1 MLHVIEW
8 PCSHS
13 HGQAGRQ
20 SGRAIETEREME
32 REMGRGLPTADTFVS
47 THVVGADINNSINC
61 CTPKFCQRA
70 SFGAL
75 HEGCV
80 CGVWSGVISVVIDLQ
95 AYTIRSYQSVVHL
108 DLSHRAL

>member
-1 MLHVIEW
+1 MALFTFTRT
-8 PCSHS
+8 
-13 HGQAGRQ
+13 GRQ
-20 SGRAIETEREME
+20 AEWESDRDRKRERGRER
-32 REMGRGLPTADTFVS
+32 GRGLPTADTFVS

>member
-1 MLHVIEW
+1 M
-8 PCSHS
+8 S
-13 HGQAGRQ
+13 
-20 SGRAIETEREME
+20 
-32 REMGRGLPTADTFVS
+32 TADTFVS

-70 SFGAL
+70 SFGVL
-75 HEGCV
+75 REGYV
-80 CGVWSGVISVVIDLQ
+80 GGGVWSGVISVVIDLQ

>member
-1 MLHVIEW
+1 MALFTFTRT
-8 PCSHS
+8 
-13 HGQAGRQ
+13 GRQ
-20 SGRAIETEREME
+20 AEWESDRDREIERE
-32 REMGRGLPTADTFVS
+32 RGRGLPTADTFVS

-75 HEGCV
+75 HEGY
-80 CGVWSGVISVVIDLQ
+80 GGEVWSGVISVVIDLQ

>member
-1 MLHVIEW
+1 MALFTFTRT
-8 PCSHS
+8 
-13 HGQAGRQ
+13 GRQ
-20 SGRAIETEREME
+20 PEWESDRDRKRERE
-32 REMGRGLPTADTFVS
+32 REMGRGLSTADTFVS

-61 CTPKFCQRA
+61 CTPKFCQRV

-75 HEGCV
+75 HEGV
-80 CGVWSGVISVVIDLQ
+80 GRGVWSGVISVVIDLQ

>member
-1 MLHVIEW
+1 MLLSGLVHIHTNRQAEW
-8 PCSHS
+8 ESD
-13 HGQAGRQ
+13 R
-20 SGRAIETEREME
+20 ENERE
-32 REMGRGLPTADTFVS
+32 RGLPTADTFVS

-61 CTPKFCQRA
+61 CTPKFCQRV

-75 HEGCV
+75 PEG
-80 CGVWSGVISVVIDLQ
+80 GLGTGVISVVIDLQ